1 MHLPLCAVTGHLQPA
16 KVTSA
21 LSLVG
26 EQVIAVPSLAWPTPS
41 LDQRGQ
47 FSIPSVRAQRSDG
60 PGGAGEML
68 TQAGQ
73 GPQEVEEGQARRMS
87 PYGFFLADSKALNPH
102 LQGSQAGGRVGI
114 QAGLTH
120 LRNASWLLRKGKNE
134 GSQTSPWSRQAS
146 VQALPGAASQAR
158 REWVGGQ
165 APGTELTFWAHSR

>member
-26 EQVIAVPSLAWPTPS
+26 EQVIAVPSLTWPTPS

-60 PGGAGEML
+60 PGGAEEML

-73 GPQEVEEGQARRMS
+73 GPQEVEEGQARGMS

-102 LQGSQAGGRVGI
+102 LQGSQAGGRAGM
-114 QAGLTH
+114 QAGPDSLEESI
-120 LRNASWLLRKGKNE
+120 LAVEE
-134 GSQTSPWSRQAS
+134 G
-146 VQALPGAASQAR
+146 
-158 REWVGGQ
+158 E
-165 APGTELTFWAHSR
+165 E

>member
-26 EQVIAVPSLAWPTPS
+26 EQVIAVPSLTWPTPS

-60 PGGAGEML
+60 PGGAEEML
-68 TQAGQ
+68 TQAEQ
-73 GPQEVEEGQARRMS
+73 GPQEVEEGQARGMS

-102 LQGSQAGGRVGI
+102 LQGSQAGGRAGM
-114 QAGLTH
+114 QAGPDSLEERI
-120 LRNASWLLRKGKNE
+120 LAVEE
-134 GSQTSPWSRQAS
+134 G
-146 VQALPGAASQAR
+146 
-158 REWVGGQ
+158 E
-165 APGTELTFWAHSR
+165 E